1 MGGLSSILAPGL
13 AAVLCGTA
21 VAENS
26 ERRGHYYAGSGN
38 EFWKLLYA
46 SGLTGELLAPER
58 DRELIRHGLGVTDLV
73 SGISQSHDRG
83 LRAKYDVPELI
94 SVLGEYR
101 PRFVAFTSLEAGKA
115 AARHVGVRAPMLGL
129 QPWSL
134 AGICVYVLPSPS
146 GANRRRDYQGKP
158 TRLHWWADFADVL
171 RSSRR

>member
-26 ERRGHYYAGSGN
+26 ERRGHYYAGSSN
-38 EFWKLLYA
+38 EFWKLLYG
-46 SGLTGELLAPER
+46 SGLTKELLVPER
-58 DRELIRHGLGVTDLV
+58 DRELVLHGLGLTDLV
-73 SGISQSHDRG
+73 AGMSQSHDRG
-83 LRAKYDVPELI
+83 LRAKYDVSELI
-94 SVLGEYR
+94 SVLGEYQ

-115 AARHVGVRAPMLGL
+115 AARQIGVRAPMLGL
-129 QPWSL
+129 QPWAL
-134 AGICVYVLPSPS
+134 AESRVYVLPSPS

-171 RSSRR
+171 GNSPR